1 MYESGVGDADSG
13 CKDKSRQEL
22 KPKTLHKSH
31 SPHHTALVQSAWEI
45 TLVLFARHCTV
56 HTFQYTKHSSG
67 WYLVTYCSPVNGV
80 W

>member
-56 HTFQYTKHSSG
+56 HTLFSG
-67 WYLVTYCSPVNGV
+67 EWCLVTYCSLVNGI